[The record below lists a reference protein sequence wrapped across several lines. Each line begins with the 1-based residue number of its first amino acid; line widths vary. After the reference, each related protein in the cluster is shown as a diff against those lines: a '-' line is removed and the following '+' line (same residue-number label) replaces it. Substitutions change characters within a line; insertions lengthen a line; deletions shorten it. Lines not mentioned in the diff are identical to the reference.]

1 MLGGQFIQLAFLQLL
16 AKGAQGKPEHGH
28 SGAKT
33 KGLLQGP
40 GRTHFVVAQAD
51 TESTLPGASGT
62 LSTGSF
68 IPAETITLAFGGN
81 RRRSA
86 FGHDAMGNQAQV

>member
-1 MLGGQFIQLAFLQLL
+1 LGRQFIELSFLQLL
-16 AKGAQGKPEHGH
+16 AKGAQGKSEHGH

-33 KGLLQGP
+33 KGLLQGS

-51 TESTLPGASGT
+51 TESTLPGACGT

-68 IPAETITLAFGGN
+68 IPAETIGLAFGGD
-81 RRRSA
+81 R
-86 FGHDAMGNQAQV
+86 